1 MSHGMAIEK
10 AMADLALRGY
20 KIADPSNDGK
30 QRVTDT
36 SEMLYKRADSS
47 MDLHH
52 IDKSLSSPH
61 LRDTF

>member
-1 MSHGMAIEK
+1 
-10 AMADLALRGY
+10 MADLALRGY
-20 KIADPSNDGK
+20 RIADPSNDGK

-36 SEMLYKRADSS
+36 SEVLYKRADSS

-61 LRDTF
+61 LRDTS